1 MSNFGHSLTGR
12 AKLKSRRLDSPSH
25 TNLSWASPSLRERT
39 FTNRAI
45 IYKATDDTFSASPY
59 LTLRPQHRGLDRA
72 QDLKLGRYRGDPLAH
87 LEQVGADPLVGALP
101 RQLLGDPGDVVAGVG
116 DGLRRR
122 NQLPLAALVVVVDQL
137 GEAGHQHGH
146 PLGGGDEVVVL
157 GGPLAHLAVQI
168 VGGDLRTKTKQ
179 RVESRG

>member
-1 MSNFGHSLTGR
+1 
-12 AKLKSRRLDSPSH
+12 
-25 TNLSWASPSLRERT
+25 
-39 FTNRAI
+39 
-45 IYKATDDTFSASPY
+45 
-59 LTLRPQHRGLDRA
+59 LRPQHRGLDRA

-157 GGPLAHLAVQI
+157 GGPLAHLAVQV

-179 RVESRG
+179 RVESRGSLGSDGRTMIGWLALGACLNTSSSSSVSGGGGRIGAPSCGRGGLGGAISLSIK